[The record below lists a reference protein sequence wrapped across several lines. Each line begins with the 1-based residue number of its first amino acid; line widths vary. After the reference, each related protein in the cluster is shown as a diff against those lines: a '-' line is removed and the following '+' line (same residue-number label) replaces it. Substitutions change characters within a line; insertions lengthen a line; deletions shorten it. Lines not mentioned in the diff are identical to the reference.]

1 MLTGDS
7 EPKHS
12 MKTSLTIANLKS
24 EAAVFAERE
33 SLHIEPSIFG
43 VTDGKAIGTYT
54 EHKFR
59 SHLQSNYLFDAG
71 NSASGID
78 FPALGVDM
86 KVTRS
91 SQPQS
96 SCPFRNA
103 RQKIY
108 GLGYHLLVFVY
119 TKSDNEHSRTGQLVF
134 QHVIF
139 VDKEATADYQTTRG
153 IREILNRNGNE
164 EDLIAF
170 MYDRNLP
177 VDDIGANGLASE
189 IFESPPEQG
198 YLTISNA
205 LQWRLQYGR
214 VIDQADTVT
223 GVERLI

>member
-1 MLTGDS
+1 MNTD
-7 EPKHS
+7 
-12 MKTSLTIANLKS
+12 LTISSLKT
-24 EAAVFAERE
+24 EASRFAVLE
-33 SLHIEPSIFG
+33 SQHDEPSIYG

-59 SHLQSNYLFDAG
+59 SHLQADYIFEAG
-71 NSASGID
+71 SSASGID

-96 SCPFRNA
+96 SCPFKNA

-108 GLGYHLLVFVY
+108 GLGYHLIVFVY
-119 TKSDNEHSRTGQLVF
+119 EKSDDESLQTGRLEF

-153 IREILNRNGNE
+153 ILEILDHDGNE
-164 EDLIAF
+164 EDLIGF
-170 MYDRNLP
+170 MNDRNLP
-177 VDDIGANGLASE
+177 VDDIGANSLARE
-189 IFESPPEQG
+189 IFEVPPKQG

-214 VIDQADTVT
+214 VIDQADTVM
-223 GVERLI
+223 GVERLV